1 MLDERYP
8 IAIST
13 LAEAL
18 VGIDVGLHRRIT
30 NGTLD
35 DFLDVCAPNVEVE
48 LVQVQPG
55 VQKLDDGV
63 RHEPNV
69 TVVVDL
75 LIRRD
80 VAVRNQSSMILR
92 RWTYRQVIRVD
103 NVVIVFVDQG
113 HVLRSERFLTV
124 PAAHSILLYKCK
136 EDHAGFSVQRVDA
149 GL

>member
-1 MLDERYP
+1 MLDERNP

-113 HVLRSERFLTV
+113 HVLGSERFLTV
-124 PAAHSILLYKCK
+124 PAADGILLYKCK